1 MSVTKYALLRCIMCG
16 YPHAVNASFADG
28 RSCTKCGGHL
38 SYEGP
43 ITVLAPPESALIKEV
58 KRVMPVGI
66 EVDDKQLDVALGK
79 ALRLESALESCRKKA
94 AKLVMGLHVYE
105 EDLDERM

>member
-1 MSVTKYALLRCIMCG
+1 MSVTKYVLLRCIMCG

-43 ITVLAPPESALIKEV
+43 ITVLAPPGSALIKEV

-66 EVDDKQLDVALGK
+66 EVDDKQLDIALAK
-79 ALRLESALESCRKKA
+79 ALRLETALENCRKKA
-94 AKLVMGLHVYE
+94 AKLGTGLHVYE
-105 EDLDERM
+105 EDSDERM

>member
-1 MSVTKYALLRCIMCG
+1 MSTNKYVLVRCIMCG
-16 YPHAVNASFADG
+16 RPHAVNAFFLDG

-58 KRVMPVGI
+58 RRVMPVGI
-66 EVDDKQLDVALGK
+66 EVDDKQLDVALAK
-79 ALRLESALESCRKKA
+79 AIRLEKALESCKKKA
-94 AKLVMGLHVYE
+94 AKLGTGLHVYE
-105 EDLDERM
+105 EDPDDA

>member
-1 MSVTKYALLRCIMCG
+1 MSVTKYVLLRCIMCG

-43 ITVLAPPESALIKEV
+43 ITVLVPPGSALIRDV
-58 KRVMPVGI
+58 KRVMPVGV
-66 EVDDKQLDVALGK
+66 EVDDK
-79 ALRLESALESCRKKA
+79 
-94 AKLVMGLHVYE
+94 
-105 EDLDERM
+105 

>member
-1 MSVTKYALLRCIMCG
+1 MSVTKYVLLRCIMCG

-43 ITVLAPPESALIKEV
+43 ITVLAPPGSALIKEV
-58 KRVMPVGI
+58 KRVMPVSV

-94 AKLVMGLHVYE
+94 AKLGTGLHVYE
-105 EDLDERM
+105 EAPDE

>member
-1 MSVTKYALLRCIMCG
+1 MSVTKYVLLRCIMCG

-43 ITVLAPPESALIKEV
+43 ITVLAPPGSALIKEV

-66 EVDDKQLDVALGK
+66 EVDDKQLDVALSK
-79 ALRLESALESCRKKA
+79 ALRLESALENCRKKA
-94 AKLVMGLHVYE
+94 AKLGTGLHVYE
-105 EDLDERM
+105 EAPDE